1 MAKNSPVKTLST
13 AKKTSLELFRLR
25 KTLNMLASKE
35 GSHTEL
41 ITLYVPPGKQISDV
55 INMLRDEYG
64 TASNIKSTTTRKN
77 VQEAIVKV
85 QQRLKLFKDSGENG
99 LVIFCGAIPQEGGG
113 PGSERMETYVIIPP
127 EPIRIYLYRCD
138 SRFHTEHLQELLREK
153 ETYGILLI
161 DASGAT
167 IATLQGKRLEI
178 VREMH
183 SGVAGKTRAGGQSAR
198 RYERLRDMQLNE
210 YFTRVGQHAN
220 EIFLPIET
228 LKGIILAGPGPTKY
242 DFEKGDYL
250 NYQLKNKIIDT
261 IDTAYVEEQGVKEV
275 VEKAPE
281 IMRKV
286 RYIEEKQIMQQFLYE
301 IGHDTGMI
309 TYGEAEVRRA
319 LEAGAVRTLLIS
331 EKVDLL
337 RVTVKCS
344 ACGYEEKHTIK
355 SQVLTEF
362 EQGLSGKPCP
372 KCQAPSLAIA
382 DKQDVIDDLAELAE
396 QANSDVE
403 IISAETEEGQMLKNA
418 FGGIAAILR
427 FKMQG

>member
-1 MAKNSPVKTLST
+1 VKKLSAK
-13 AKKTSLELFRLR
+13 KKTSLELFRLR
-25 KTLNMLASKE
+25 KTLNALASKE
-35 GSHTEL
+35 GRATEL
-41 ITLYVPPGKQISDV
+41 ITLYVPPGKQISDA

-64 TASNIKSTTTRKN
+64 TASNIKSNTTRKN
-77 VQEAIVKV
+77 VQDAIVKV
-85 QQRLKLFKDSGENG
+85 QQRLKLLKAPPENG
-99 LVIFCGAIPQEGGG
+99 LVIFCGAIPQNGA
-113 PGSERMETYVIIPP
+113 GSERMETYVIEPP
-127 EPIRIYLYRCD
+127 EPIKIYLYRCD
-138 SRFHTEHLQELLREK
+138 SRFHTEHLQEQLREK

-161 DASGAT
+161 DASEAT

-178 VREMH
+178 VRQMN

-220 EIFLPIET
+220 DIFLPIDT

-250 NYQLKNKIIDT
+250 NYMLKNKIIDT

-275 VEKAPE
+275 VERAPE

-301 IGHDTGMI
+301 VGHDTGLI
-309 TYGEAEVRRA
+309 TYGEAQVRKA
-319 LEAGAVRTLLIS
+319 LESGAVRTLLIS

-337 RVTVKCS
+337 RVTVQCS
-344 ACGYEEKHTIK
+344 ACGYEEKHTVK
-355 SQVLTEF
+355 SQKVTEF
-362 EQGLSGKPCP
+362 EQSLSGKPCP
-372 KCQAPSLAIA
+372 KCQAPSLGIV
-382 DKQDVIDDLAELAE
+382 DKQDVIDDLAQLAE
-396 QANSDVE
+396 QANTDVE
-403 IISAETEEGQMLKNA
+403 IISTETEEGQMLKNA

-427 FKMQG
+427 FKM

>member
-1 MAKNSPVKTLST
+1 VKDLST
-13 AKKTSLELFRLR
+13 KKKTSLELFRLK
-25 KTLNMLASKE
+25 KTLDTLASKE
-35 GSHTEL
+35 GRATEL
-41 ITLYVPPGKQISDV
+41 ITLYVPPGKQISDAL
-55 INMLRDEYG
+55 NMLRDEYG
-64 TASNIKSTTTRKN
+64 TASNIKSNTTRKN
-77 VQEAIVKV
+77 VQDAIVKV
-85 QQRLKLFKDSGENG
+85 QQRLKLFRAPPDNG
-99 LVIFCGAIPQEGGG
+99 LVIFCGAIPQNGA
-113 PGSERMETYVIIPP
+113 GSEKMETYVIEPP
-127 EPIRIYLYRCD
+127 DPIKIYLYRCD

-178 VREMH
+178 VRDMT

-220 EIFLPIET
+220 DIFLPIET

-250 NYQLKNKIIDT
+250 NYMLKNKIIDT

-275 VEKAPE
+275 VERAPE

-286 RYIEEKQIMQQFLYE
+286 RYIEEKQIMQKFLYE
-301 IGHDTGMI
+301 VGHDTGLI

-319 LEAGAVRTLLIS
+319 LEAGSVRTLLIS
-331 EKVDLL
+331 EKLDLL

-344 ACGYEEKHTIK
+344 ACGYEEKHTLK
-355 SQVLTEF
+355 TQKLTEF
-362 EQGLSGKPCP
+362 EQSLSGKPCP
-372 KCQAPSLAIA
+372 KCQAPSLAIE

-403 IISAETEEGQMLKNA
+403 IISTETEEGQMLKNA

-427 FKMQG
+427 FKMQGS

>member
-1 MAKNSPVKTLST
+1 MTRSHAVKTLST
-13 AKKTSLELFRLR
+13 SKKTSLELFRLR
-25 KTLNMLASKE
+25 KTLSILASKE
-35 GSHTEL
+35 GRATEL
-41 ITLYVPPGKQISDV
+41 ISLYVPPGKQISDA

-64 TASNIKSTTTRKN
+64 TASNIKSNTTRKN
-77 VQEAIVKV
+77 VQDAIVKV
-85 QQRLKLFKDSGENG
+85 QQRLKLFKAPPANG
-99 LVIFCGAIPQEGGG
+99 LVIFCGAIPQNGA
-113 PGSERMETYVIIPP
+113 GSERMETYVIEPP
-127 EPIRIYLYRCD
+127 EPINIYLYRCD
-138 SRFHTEHLQELLREK
+138 SRFHTEHLQEQLREK

-161 DASGAT
+161 DASEAT
-167 IATLQGKRLEI
+167 IATLQGKRMEI
-178 VREMH
+178 VREMT

-210 YFTRVGQHAN
+210 YFTRVGGHAN
-220 EIFLPIET
+220 DIFLPIDT

-250 NYQLKNKIIDT
+250 NYMLKNKIIDT

-275 VEKAPE
+275 VERAPE

-286 RYIEEKQIMQQFLYE
+286 RYVEEKQIMQQFLYE
-301 IGHDTGMI
+301 MGHDTGLI

-337 RVTVKCS
+337 RVTVQCS
-344 ACGYEEKHTIK
+344 ACGYEEKHTVK
-355 SQVLTEF
+355 AQNLADF
-362 EQGLSGKPCP
+362 EQGLAGKPCP
-372 KCQAPSLAIA
+372 KCQAPSLGIL
-382 DKQDVIDDLAELAE
+382 DKRDVIDDLAELAE

-403 IISAETEEGQMLKNA
+403 IISTETEEGQMLKNA

-427 FKMQG
+427 FKM